1 MEVYLSIIRI
11 PLNAVSRKSIFK
23 SASKNKWPK
32 VISPEVSEADLMDLK
47 NYGIPFHN
55 HNYRCSKKC
64 TAEHKNECG
73 VHKYKN
79 IQRRFRTG
87 SIRTALKV

>member
-1 MEVYLSIIRI
+1 MLV
-11 PLNAVSRKSIFK
+11 
-23 SASKNKWPK
+23 KNKWPK
-32 VISPEVSEADLMDLK
+32 VISPEASEADLMDLK